1 MQKVDAYRSTKVVK
15 DIPVG
20 IVRQAYEEP
29 RGLVCKFLNAD
40 FGILRSP
47 CEGLFY

>member
-20 IVRQAYEEP
+20 FVGQAYEE
-29 RGLVCKFLNAD
+29 LV
-40 FGILRSP
+40 I
-47 CEGLFY
+47 